1 MSDVAADKPVKW
13 TGLFVSGT
21 DTGVGKTIITA
32 GLAAVLRADG
42 LEIGVYKPVQS
53 GGETEEMRD
62 SYLLRAISGVSDAP
76 EEIAPFS
83 FSTPLAPLLAA
94 EAEGVALSLPRVAAA
109 GEPLKQK
116 YKALLVEGAGG
127 LAVPLTKT
135 ELIVD
140 FAAYLGMP
148 VLLVARAGLGTI
160 NHTILSVAYA
170 RQHGLRVAGVIL
182 NGYRPN
188 DSDKSMESNAALI
201 EEYAGAQVLGQI
213 PWMEGEISQ
222 TSVTEA
228 IRAYAD
234 TEKIRELFSISTR

>member
-1 MSDVAADKPVKW
+1 
-13 TGLFVSGT
+13 
-21 DTGVGKTIITA
+21 
-32 GLAAVLRADG
+32 
-42 LEIGVYKPVQS
+42 
-53 GGETEEMRD
+53 
-62 SYLLRAISGVSDAP
+62 
-76 EEIAPFS
+76 
-83 FSTPLAPLLAA
+83 
-94 EAEGVALSLPRVAAA
+94 
-109 GEPLKQK
+109 
-116 YKALLVEGAGG
+116 
-127 LAVPLTKT
+127 
-135 ELIVD
+135 
-140 FAAYLGMP
+140 MP